1 MSKVA
6 LSDVRDVISVS
17 SAEVPDDKLQ
27 KMITRAAITLSLELN
42 RVVDSE
48 NCSEAEKEF
57 ITLLAAV
64 YVICYLT
71 GGSAVGLNF
80 SVGDQNIAV
89 TNNIPPL
96 TVLQQELERILG
108 KLKKPTLRSA

>member
-1 MSKVA
+1 MSKVT
-6 LSDVRDVISVS
+6 LSDVRDIIGVTSN
-17 SAEVPDDKLQ
+17 EVPDDKLH
-27 KMITRAAITLSLELN
+27 KMVTRATVTLSLELDKI
-42 RVVDSE
+42 VDSD

-96 TVLQQELERILG
+96 TVLQHELERILS
-108 KLKKPTLRSA
+108 KLKKPTLRSV

>member
-1 MSKVA
+1 MSKVT
-6 LSDVRDVISVS
+6 LSDVRDVISVT

-27 KMITRAAITLSLELN
+27 KMVTRAAITLSLELN
-42 RVVDSE
+42 RPIDPEV
-48 NCSEAEKEF
+48 CSEAEKEF

-80 SVGDQNIAV
+80 SFGDQNVTA